1 MFKFTRKTFL
11 LQSTK
16 ATVDRLCKLMQM
28 KFIVYQTSSRGPKV
42 DELFVRLMV
51 RAQLENSD
59 LEFEK
64 KAHVFV
70 RIIE

>member
-51 RAQLENSD
+51 RA
-59 LEFEK
+59 
-64 KAHVFV
+64 
-70 RIIE
+70 